1 MHKAEFGEV
10 ESIKKPPHYEAIHQ
24 LALDIVNANN
34 KQQEWVAY
42 NQIKEICDKFAGTP
56 LDHPFQWE
64 TLADFTY
71 HNPEIALSYYF
82 KALELAM
89 LFKLEDYL
97 ASINFAI
104 AENYLEKADKAQ
116 ALNFA
121 NTALTFAEQAADDEL
136 QLDINELIIEAKSLP

>member
-1 MHKAEFGEV
+1 MHKAQFGEV

-82 KALELAM
+82 KALELAR

-121 NTALTFAEQAADDEL
+121 NTALTFTEQAADNEL
-136 QLDINELIIEAKSLP
+136 QLEINELIIEADSLP

>member
-1 MHKAEFGEV
+1 
-10 ESIKKPPHYEAIHQ
+10 
-24 LALDIVNANN
+24 
-34 KQQEWVAY
+34 
-42 NQIKEICDKFAGTP
+42 
-56 LDHPFQWE
+56 
-64 TLADFTY
+64 
-71 HNPEIALSYYF
+71 
-82 KALELAM
+82 M

-136 QLDINELIIEAKSLP
+136 QLEINELILEANSLP